1 MTKVKTKK
9 WRRKKDGSYGW
20 ILVSSIPKEVV
31 EGGKASSRKGEGGGS
46 KAKQGILFWEEQAG
60 AQQLLD
66 RNTAVEIKEGKVKT
80 AQQPG
85 THLP

>member
-1 MTKVKTKK
+1 M
-9 WRRKKDGSYGW
+9 
-20 ILVSSIPKEVV
+20 
-31 EGGKASSRKGEGGGS
+31 RKGEGGGS
-46 KAKQGILFWEEQAG
+46 KAKEGILFWEEQAG

-66 RNTAVEIKEGKVKT
+66 RNTAVEINEGKVKT